1 MPAHLL
7 MAVLFVAIG
16 AVLGLLGG
24 IFGIGGGLIG
34 IPLLG
39 LAFGYSEQQAQGT
52 ALVMIVANVLA
63 GVRGYAKHPAFDV
76 RAGVIMA
83 CAAIPFTFLGAY
95 IAVHMNG
102 GVLRLGFATLL
113 ALLGVWFAVRA
124 LMRPSERVRAHWPQW
139 AVGVLGAI
147 GGGLSGVFTVG
158 GAVFAVPF
166 LSTFFGYSQATAQG
180 LALAMVAPGTFVS
193 LGTYAFAHDIDW
205 WVAIPLAIGGT
216 LTVPYGVRI
225 AHRLPDATLRL
236 LFSILLFGSAAAL
249 AFKH

>member
-1 MPAHLL
+1 MLAHLL
-7 MAVLFVAIG
+7 MAALFVAIG
-16 AVLGLLGG
+16 AVLGVLGG
-24 IFGIGGGLIG
+24 MFGIGGGLIA

-39 LAFGYSEQQAQGT
+39 IVFGYSEQEAQGT
-52 ALVMIVANVLA
+52 SLVMIVSNVLA
-63 GVRGYAKHPAFDV
+63 GVRSYAKHPAFDV

-83 CAAIPFTFLGAY
+83 CAAIPFTFLGAF
-95 IAVHMNG
+95 IAVHMNSA
-102 GVLRLGFATLL
+102 VLRIGFAALL
-113 ALLGVWFAVRA
+113 AVLGIWFAVRA
-124 LMRPSERVRAHWPQW
+124 LMRPSQRVRAQWPQW
-139 AVGVLGAI
+139 AVGVLGA
-147 GGGLSGVFTVG
+147 GGGALSGVFTVG

-193 LGTYAFAHDIDW
+193 LGTYAFAHDINW
-205 WVAIPLAIGGT
+205 WVAIPLALGGT

-236 LFSILLFGSAAAL
+236 LFSLLLFASSAAL